1 VDAHVS
7 GLLCL
12 RRRDGRFCWLRAYLV
27 RVDSWVGMS
36 LAPSI

>member
-12 RRRDGRFCWLRAYLV
+12 RPSDGRFCWLRAYLV
-27 RVDSWVGMS
+27 QG
-36 LAPSI
+36 

>member
-12 RRRDGRFCWLRAYLV
+12 RRRDGRFCGLRAYLV
-27 RVDSWVGMS
+27 QG
-36 LAPSI
+36 